1 MKRAGGEPYEESGS
15 PMEKGDRERSAVVR
29 VLGERAVHIPPR
41 LHRQGVSRVRA
52 V

>member
-1 MKRAGGEPYEESGS
+1 
-15 PMEKGDRERSAVVR
+15 MEKGDRGRSAVVR
-29 VLGERAVHIPPR
+29 ALGERAVHIPPR